1 MEDSTIHSSMNKA
14 LSTEESG
21 WTKYFDDF
29 RSLSQTENV
38 SIFCT
43 SGPGGSSLV
52 SDAASCVAAAS
63 KTPATSKKLSKRRW
77 RRGVVEEDPLED
89 TASSLFSSP
98 KVGHDLNENPRK
110 KDDNIEKTKVHDIRI
125 EGTASGDSLEVN
137 GDETEEMAFVGRT
150 GPPCA
155 EALRQNVTK
164 AMNEGGGTVAGT
176 AWPESLRGGDT
187 HVGLIPLSSPS

>member
-29 RSLSQTENV
+29 RSSSQTENV

-63 KTPATSKKLSKRRW
+63 KTPTTSKKLSKRRW
-77 RRGVVEEDPLED
+77 RRGVVEEDSLED
-89 TASSLFSSP
+89 TASSLFNSP
-98 KVGHDLNENPRK
+98 KVGHGLNENPRK
-110 KDDNIEKTKVHDIRI
+110 KDDNTEKTKLGI
-125 EGTASGDSLEVN
+125 ASGESLEVN
-137 GDETEEMAFVGRT
+137 GDKTEEMAFVGR
-150 GPPCA
+150 GNDCI
-155 EALRQNVTK
+155 ELK
-164 AMNEGGGTVAGT
+164 K
-176 AWPESLRGGDT
+176 
-187 HVGLIPLSSPS
+187 